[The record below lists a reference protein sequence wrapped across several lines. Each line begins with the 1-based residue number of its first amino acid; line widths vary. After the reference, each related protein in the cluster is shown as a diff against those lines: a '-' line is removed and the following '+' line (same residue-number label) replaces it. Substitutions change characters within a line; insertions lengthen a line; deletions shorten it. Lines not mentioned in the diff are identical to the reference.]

1 MLEHNLS
8 KEKDRARHLSQEN
21 QMIMRDL
28 EGEKQRS
35 NMLRG
40 ENDGLRRE
48 NDDLKWV
55 LNAETL
61 LKVEN

>member
-61 LKVEN
+61 IKVEN

>member
-35 NMLRG
+35 NMLRA

-48 NDDLKWV
+48 NDDLK
-55 LNAETL
+55 
-61 LKVEN
+61 

>member
-55 LNAETL
+55 LNAVTL
-61 LKVEN
+61 FKVEN